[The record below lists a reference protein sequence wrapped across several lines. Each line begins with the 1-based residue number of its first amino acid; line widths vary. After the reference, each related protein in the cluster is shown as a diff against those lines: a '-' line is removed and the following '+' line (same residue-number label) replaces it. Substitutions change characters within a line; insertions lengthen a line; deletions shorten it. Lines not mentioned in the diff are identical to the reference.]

1 MTDKIQEIRKEIERQ
16 IEEGKVKCQQSKE
29 NNDHE
34 SFVAWSEHI
43 ATCGKLL
50 VFINSLQEETKPQF
64 PNYESVVDKVFG
76 AGNLESWE
84 YKEAE
89 KLVFLAK
96 EELLKDL
103 EVNKGHESEDKS
115 EKELSETYLAIFD
128 KKYPIL
134 PTLKGKQKADFKN
147 FLNKCQQEFGLKEF
161 GIHPTQSKLFEK
173 LTLLWAA
180 WGAEHLGDLGKSN
193 KYEFDKE
200 PTSKDLEEEIDRCW
214 EGWIDPNP
222 EVKGVDRYLSKDEFS
237 TYARHF
243 AEWQKEKDEQEGKVL
258 FEKSSGDCPKELIDI
273 IDKEFGIDGR
283 DENDN
288 PLNGF
293 KDWQCGMILN
303 GPAISKLVKLGVE
316 WQRQMYAHVP
326 LKDIHDAWQELK
338 KNKPDIE
345 NYPAVCFQKG
355 ADWRENHMK
364 ESLQVEYEKG
374 RFDIREEMMKD
385 AMEGEYWDGSIYLD
399 NRPTKYEDGDEVK
412 IIIVK
417 EE

>member
-1 MTDKIQEIRKEIERQ
+1 M
-16 IEEGKVKCQQSKE
+16 
-29 NNDHE
+29 
-34 SFVAWSEHI
+34 
-43 ATCGKLL
+43 
-50 VFINSLQEETKPQF
+50 
-64 PNYESVVDKVFG
+64 VDKVFG

-243 AEWQKEKDEQEGKVL
+243 AEWQKEQDYK
-258 FEKSSGDCPKELIDI
+258 
-273 IDKEFGIDGR
+273 
-283 DENDN
+283 
-288 PLNGF
+288 
-293 KDWQCGMILN
+293 
-303 GPAISKLVKLGVE
+303 
-316 WQRQMYAHVP
+316 MYAHVP

>member
-1 MTDKIQEIRKEIERQ
+1 MADEVQKIKQEIERQ

-34 SFVAWSEHI
+34 SFVAWSEHV

-50 VFINSLQEETKPQF
+50 VFINSL
-64 PNYESVVDKVFG
+64 
-76 AGNLESWE
+76 L
-84 YKEAE
+84 KEPA
-89 KLVFLAK
+89 
-96 EELLKDL
+96 
-103 EVNKGHESEDKS
+103 SEDKS
-115 EKELSETYLAIFD
+115 ERELSETYLAIFD

-200 PTSKDLEEEIDRCW
+200 PISKDLEEEIDRCW

-222 EVKGVDRYLSKDEFS
+222 EVKGVDGYLSKDEFS

-243 AEWQKEKDEQEGKVL
+243 AEWQKEKDYK
-258 FEKSSGDCPKELIDI
+258 
-273 IDKEFGIDGR
+273 
-283 DENDN
+283 
-288 PLNGF
+288 
-293 KDWQCGMILN
+293 
-303 GPAISKLVKLGVE
+303 
-316 WQRQMYAHVP
+316 MYAHVP

-345 NYPAVCFQKG
+345 NYPAICFQKG
-355 ADWRENHMK
+355 VDLQKQKDIEELDKKPKIKVWIARDKTHDLHLFSEKPWRNNNGGIDWNNEWIGERLLVLDCNLYPELTW
-364 ESLQVEYEKG
+364 ESEPIEIELILNVEK
-374 RFDIREEMMKD
+374 
-385 AMEGEYWDGSIYLD
+385 
-399 NRPTKYEDGDEVK
+399 
-412 IIIVK
+412 
-417 EE
+417 